1 MKLGIFGPFQ
11 KNIIPY
17 LVTDSSSHSVN
28 ENPILDGS
36 VPRMA
41 SEGVTGWLKS
51 SAPTTVVLIALTSG
65 GFNRGIT
72 PTIIKCILETTENAF
87 TKACQDVNE
96 LSSFNFFAF
105 LFGRLLDVW

>member
-1 MKLGIFGPFQ
+1 MTFKLKEIKLFKFLKLGIFGPFQ

-41 SEGVTGWLKS
+41 SEGVTG
-51 SAPTTVVLIALTSG
+51 
-65 GFNRGIT
+65 
-72 PTIIKCILETTENAF
+72 
-87 TKACQDVNE
+87 
-96 LSSFNFFAF
+96 
-105 LFGRLLDVW
+105 